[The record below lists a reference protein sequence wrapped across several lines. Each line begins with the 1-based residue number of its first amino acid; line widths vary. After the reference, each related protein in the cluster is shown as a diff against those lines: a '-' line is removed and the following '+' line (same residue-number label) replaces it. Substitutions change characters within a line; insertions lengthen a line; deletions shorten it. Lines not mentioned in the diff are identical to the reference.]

1 MLPKIEEYIDLEM
14 CRWALTYP
22 YPYFTRLRPS
32 RRVLPQLRHLFH
44 RQAASSSSSPTWSDT
59 RVLTRIS
66 FSLSLSLSFS
76 APTSSLLALCRQPQV
91 YPFARA
97 TREPSSGAVSYR
109 GQLCK
114 KWKPTHRPP
123 CFSLS
128 ALPPLSISLLT
139 PVPKTWRQWK
149 KTKWKRRN
157 PSTRVRPDTCS

>member
-1 MLPKIEEYIDLEM
+1 M

-22 YPYFTRLRPS
+22 YPYFPS
-32 RRVLPQLRHLFH
+32 SSFQACPTPTQTSVH
-44 RQAASSSSSPTWSDT
+44 RQAASSSSPPTWSDT

-76 APTSSLLALCRQPQV
+76 APTPSLLALCRQPQV